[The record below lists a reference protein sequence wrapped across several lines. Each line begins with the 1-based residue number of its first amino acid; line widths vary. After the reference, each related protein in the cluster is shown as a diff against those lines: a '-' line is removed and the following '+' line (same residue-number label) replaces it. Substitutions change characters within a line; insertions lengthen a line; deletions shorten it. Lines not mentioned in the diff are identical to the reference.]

1 MENWHEALKVGFY
14 PSSPQTFN
22 EDEVSTLEIL
32 WLEYLRIFAVT
43 ISQDALRTY
52 F

>member
-14 PSSPQTFN
+14 PSSPQPFN
-22 EDEVSTLEIL
+22 EDEVSTFETF
-32 WLEYLRIFAVT
+32 WNG
-43 ISQDALRTY
+43 ISRT